1 MNYFIQALW
10 ILSWPLLIFI
20 SYKVIQW
27 VLQDYEKKLEE
38 EGE

>member
-1 MNYFIQALW
+1 MNYFIQVLW

-20 SYKVIQW
+20 NYKIIRW
-27 VLQDYEKKLEE
+27 VLENYEKKLEE